1 VPTTITF
8 VLTGGAASVASWLWP
23 DLGKYALIFFG
34 AVVGS
39 LLAMSKRPTPTRWDG
54 IKFIAA
60 GVALVMVFNGLAVWA
75 LEKYTPIPGSVA
87 MMPVAFVIAV
97 KREALLGLIDKGV
110 EGLGVLLVRVAK
122 RKSGK

>member
-1 VPTTITF
+1 MPTTITF
-8 VLTGGAASVASWLWP
+8 VLTGGAASVVSWIWP
-23 DLGKYALIFFG
+23 DLGKFALIFFG

-54 IKFIAA
+54 VKFIAV

-87 MMPVAFVIAV
+87 MMPVAFLIA
-97 KREALLGLIDKGV
+97 
-110 EGLGVLLVRVAK
+110 AK
-122 RKSGK
+122 RDSIMPLMDVAVEFMSELFKRMVKGRGK